1 MQGLAV
7 SAEMQQSS
15 CRLIATLLSL
25 LVFELIKAR
34 AGLPNNEFP
43 FELTNVSIAR
53 QDVQG

>member
-25 LVFELIKAR
+25 LVFELMKGSGRFAKQRI
-34 AGLPNNEFP
+34 
-43 FELTNVSIAR
+43 SI
-53 QDVQG
+53 